1 MKVLIVEDDV
11 KTAQLIRANLSS
23 DNHVVEVAED
33 GNDASFLARSFNY
46 DAIILD
52 NSLPKKDGLTV
63 CKEIRAI
70 GKSTPIL
77 FLTIDNSLETKIN
90 AFKYGADDFM
100 IKPFSLQELNMRLK
114 VILKR
119 SQNNQNKIIKV
130 HDLELDTEK
139 RIVSRAGKKIRMTK
153 KEFILLEYFM
163 KNTGVIL
170 SRSLLMEHVWTADSN
185 VFSNT
190 LEAHIRNLRKKLCV
204 NRKAN
209 LIMNVPGRGYVID
222 TPQNLKN
229 I

>member
-1 MKVLIVEDDV
+1 MKVLVVEDDAR
-11 KTAQLIRANLSS
+11 TAQMIRANLSS
-23 DNHVVEVAED
+23 DNHVVELAED

-52 NSLPKKDGLTV
+52 NSLPKKDGLTI

-100 IKPFSLQELNMRLK
+100 SKPFSLQELNMRLK

-119 SQNNQNKIIKV
+119 NQTNEKTTIKV
-130 HDLELDTEK
+130 GDLEMDTDK

-163 KNTGVIL
+163 KNVGVIL

-190 LEAHIRNLRKKLCV
+190 LEAHIRNLRKKLCAG
-204 NRKAN
+204 RKPN
-209 LIMNVPGRGYVID
+209 LILNVPGRGYVID
-222 TPQNLKN
+222 TPENLKN

>member
-11 KTAQLIRANLSS
+11 ITAQLIRANLSS

-52 NSLPKKDGLTV
+52 NSLPKKDGLTI

-100 IKPFSLQELNMRLK
+100 VKPFALQELNMRLK

-119 SQNNQNKIIKV
+119 SQNNQNKIIKI

-163 KNTGVIL
+163 KNIGVIL
-170 SRSLLMEHVWTADSN
+170 SRSLIMEHVWTADSN

-204 NRKAN
+204 GKKSN

-222 TPQNLKN
+222 TPQNLKM